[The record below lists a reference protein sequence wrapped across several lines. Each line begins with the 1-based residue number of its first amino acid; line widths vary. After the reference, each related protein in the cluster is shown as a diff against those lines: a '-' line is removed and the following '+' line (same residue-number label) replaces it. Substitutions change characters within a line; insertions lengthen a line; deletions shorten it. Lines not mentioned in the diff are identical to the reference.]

1 MHTLLLLARTLSTKS
16 LWRRNKMSVISF
28 NNDFSKG
35 FAAVKQEISSGD
47 IYCIES
53 AIMQFVSDPPDSEFQ
68 RGFRNGLLSEQ
79 KKRNK

>member
-1 MHTLLLLARTLSTKS
+1 
-16 LWRRNKMSVISF
+16 MSVIYF

-35 FAAVKQEISSGD
+35 FAAAKQEISSGD

-68 RGFRNGLLSEQ
+68 RKGAQNEWGNIGRV
-79 KKRNK
+79 